1 MAMTDD
7 DYKKLDSR
15 MEIEIRS
22 VMLALPGM
30 LADVLT
36 RVAHYKDTAKKV
48 TITCNAPERDGDR
61 MYIMVIEYVSGGS
74 ITVGALRRTQDAETE
89 YHS

>member
-15 MEIEIRS
+15 MNIEIIS
-22 VMLALPGM
+22 VMLAHQPM

-36 RVAHYKDTAKKV
+36 RVSQYRDTAKKF
-48 TITCNAPERDGDR
+48 TITCNAPDRDGST
-61 MYIMVIEYVSGGS
+61 MYIMAIEYVSGGS
-74 ITVGALRRTQDAETE
+74 ITVGAFRRTIDAETE